1 MTTQR
6 KNILIF
12 TGDGKGKSTASFGM
26 ALRAVGHGQR
36 VLVIQFM
43 KHEDRVG
50 ELSGLKQLGI
60 ETIQTG
66 RGFVPKPE
74 NPAYAEHQQ
83 AAQQGFI
90 LASESLNSGEYDLII
105 LDELCGAV
113 AKGLLEEGE
122 VLRALEASPPLNIV
136 LTGRGATEGLIELAD
151 TVSVV
156 HPRKHA
162 LADGVTARKGI
173 EF

>member
-1 MTTQR
+1 
-6 KNILIF
+6 
-12 TGDGKGKSTASFGM
+12 
-26 ALRAVGHGQR
+26 
-36 VLVIQFM
+36 
-43 KHEDRVG
+43 
-50 ELSGLKQLGI
+50 
-60 ETIQTG
+60 
-66 RGFVPKPE
+66 
-74 NPAYAEHQQ
+74 
-83 AAQQGFI
+83 
-90 LASESLNSGEYDLII
+90 
-105 LDELCGAV
+105 
-113 AKGLLEEGE
+113 